1 MKKIKEIYSQPQCE
15 TLVVRFEGNIMSP
28 AYGAK
33 GAAGATMSTNNYGEQ
48 DEDLF

>member
-28 AYGAK
+28 NQVRSNSASSGY
-33 GAAGATMSTNNYGEQ
+33 
-48 DEDLF
+48 DEEYELGTI

>member
-33 GAAGATMSTNNYGEQ
+33 GKAGVEATYNNY
-48 DEDLF
+48 DEDF

>member
-28 AYGAK
+28 NFS
-33 GAAGATMSTNNYGEQ
+33 STHRTESFINDGE
-48 DEDLF
+48 EDI